1 VVRRTETVLDGRPV
15 KSAKVTARGAV
26 ALAAAAGVIATFGVP
41 ASASAATV
49 RARDVQ
55 RAHASSSSTFVVGDT
70 SSVQKLDPDVVTN
83 FLDFQAL
90 GLIYDQLVQYNS
102 KLQLVPDLATSWA
115 YSNGNRLLTFQL
127 RKGVTFDD
135 GSAFTS
141 ASVVASLDR
150 ALAPKTG
157 DASAS
162 FLANVKK
169 IVPTGPYGVQFQ
181 LSKPDTSILDGLTS
195 VNLSMLS
202 TKAITAGTLA
212 KTPDGT
218 GPFEFSS
225 WSPGNTF
232 VIKSNPNYWG
242 GKVTLSSVKIETIP
256 SEQSIASAVEAN
268 TVQLGLLTEPQV
280 ATHLP
285 SSLKV
290 QSVLDLTYRALML
303 QDKTGP
309 LANVDNRLA
318 IACAVDRK
326 QVLED
331 AVFGAGQVVGPV
343 PLGQYASNPVSA
355 VCPSPNVAM
364 AKNYLQK
371 AGDAKGFS
379 FTAVTSTDLDPTS
392 AAQATVVQ
400 SDLAKVGIKMN
411 IQNLAEDAYIQ
422 DWLKGSFQAAFAWNG
437 ADPNPYTMYGRYF
450 GTVAN
455 LGVPAGYSS
464 AQLQKLL
471 AAGDTATSA
480 SAQKS
485 LWASFS
491 KQLTSNAVWIWLFT
505 GLDYAVLAP
514 SVHGFAFAPTNSTS
528 LDSLR
533 STSFS

>member
-1 VVRRTETVLDGRPV
+1 MVRISDVVVGQRSGRYV
-15 KSAKVTARGAV
+15 RSGV
-26 ALAAAAGVIATFGVP
+26 ALVVGASLLATFGGLAPVPAAAAQVVHAGR
-41 ASASAATV
+41 SAA
-49 RARDVQ
+49 
-55 RAHASSSSTFVVGDT
+55 ASSGRTLVIGDT

-115 YSNGNRLLTFQL
+115 YSNDNKLLTFQL

-135 GSAFTS
+135 GTPFTS
-141 ASVVASLDR
+141 ANVVVSMER
-150 ALAPKTG
+150 ALDPKTG

-162 FLANVKK
+162 FLGNVEK
-169 IVPTGPYGVQFQ
+169 IKATGPYTVEFI
-181 LSKPDTSILDGLTS
+181 LSRPDTSILDGLTS
-195 VNLSMLS
+195 VNLSILS
-202 TKAITAGTLA
+202 TKAVGADTLA

-218 GPFEFSS
+218 GPYEFES

-232 VIKSNPNYWG
+232 VMKPNPFYWG
-242 GKVTLSSVKIETIP
+242 GKPSIGTIKIETIP

-285 SSLKV
+285 WFDQGPDGARPHV
-290 QSVLDLTYRALML
+290 PRPYAPG
-303 QDKTGP
+303 QDGP
-309 LANVDNRLA
+309 LSKVDNRLA

-343 PLGQYASNPVSA
+343 PLGQFASNPVSA
-355 VCPSPNVAM
+355 VCPTPNVAT
-364 AKNYLQK
+364 AKSYLQK
-371 AGDAKGFS
+371 AGNAKGFS
-379 FTAVTSTDLDPTS
+379 FTALTSTDLDPTS

-400 SDLAKVGIKMN
+400 SDLAKVGIKMS
-411 IQNLAEDAYIQ
+411 IQNLAGDAYIQ
-422 DWLKGSFQAAFAWNG
+422 DWLKGNFQAAFAWNG

-450 GTVAN
+450 GAGAN

-464 AQLQKLL
+464 ATLQKLL
-471 AAGDTATSA
+471 VQGDQATDAAAQTSDW
-480 SAQKS
+480 AQ
-485 LWASFS
+485 FS
-491 KQLTSNAVWIWLFT
+491 KALTSNAVWIWLFT
-505 GLDYAVLAP
+505 AYDYAAVASSL
-514 SVHGFAFAPTNSTS
+514 HGFSLAPTNSTS

-533 STSFS
+533 SATIS